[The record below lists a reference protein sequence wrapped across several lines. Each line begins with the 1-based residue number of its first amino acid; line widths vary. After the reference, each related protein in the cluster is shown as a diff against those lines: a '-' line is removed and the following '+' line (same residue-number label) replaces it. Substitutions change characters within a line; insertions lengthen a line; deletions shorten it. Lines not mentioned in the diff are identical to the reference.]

1 MCSRKPSRAEDA
13 VGHLAQAVVVTE
25 ITIVVP
31 ARRAKDEP
39 LLVHMVDFV
48 QRGPRRVLT

>member
-1 MCSRKPSRAEDA
+1 
-13 VGHLAQAVVVTE
+13 VTE

-39 LLVHMVDFV
+39 LLVHMVDFGFSAA
-48 QRGPRRVLT
+48 RDES